1 MNLFENLQIMKEANN
16 NINSQNDFEVQ
27 EAKKYGIT
35 EKEFQS
41 NYLHKYISLD
51 KVESFIN
58 EIKNDGYYLLNEEDL
73 GEDGYIRTF
82 GKEINNLRNTISISI
97 FEDEDTKQK
106 IVDIAS
112 GYDDRY
118 NYDDELFEN
127 LQLMREN
134 NDTFEMGALN
144 KASHKD
150 FVIKLPCEY
159 MTDDEI
165 KEYTDD
171 AKKYNVD
178 VKYDIIDD
186 YDSYIT
192 ISGSPENVKRYI
204 DKEYARFNDVVD
216 DYEDYLRNAYDK
228 YNPNA
233 SEDEINKFLYES
245 SHQMNETLSESK
257 FKQPSR
263 IRFKSEKL
271 KQNKELFNKI
281 NIQAELLLDN
291 NGEYVVCLPGTK
303 DWVDLIKELL
313 DADVESIGSNI

>member
-1 MNLFENLQIMKEANN
+1 MNLFENLQLMKESDN
-16 NINSQNDFEVQ
+16 
-27 EAKKYGIT
+27 G
-35 EKEFQS
+35 
-41 NYLHKYISLD
+41 
-51 KVESFIN
+51 FI
-58 EIKNDGYYLLNEEDL
+58 
-73 GEDGYIRTF
+73 
-82 GKEINNLRNTISISI
+82 
-97 FEDEDTKQK
+97 
-106 IVDIAS
+106 
-112 GYDDRY
+112 
-118 NYDDELFEN
+118 
-127 LQLMREN
+127 
-134 NDTFEMGALN
+134 
-144 KASHKD
+144 
-150 FVIKLPCEY
+150 IKLPCEY
-159 MTDDEI
+159 MYDYEV
-165 KEYTDD
+165 KERIND
-171 AKKYNVD
+171 AKKYNVN

-186 YDSYIT
+186 YNSYIT

-204 DKEYARFNDVVD
+204 DKEYARFNDVVV

-313 DADVESIGSNI
+313 DADIESIGSNI